1 MNTREF
7 QNAERRLTGMNRSQ
21 DLAQQ
26 RLPKVAIS
34 ILNWNGWQDTIKC
47 LESVRG
53 LRYANYLTIVL
64 DNGSWNDSAV
74 QIAAWARERLGP
86 GHILA
91 EYSREAA
98 LQGGE
103 SSTEQAL
110 DEVPSP
116 SRLVLIRNQENQG
129 FTGGNNVAIHYALH
143 RNAPADYVFLLNNDA
158 LVESDCLTRLLEA
171 GGASGAGIVGASII
185 DANTGGMQFVGRGES
200 LSRIRRLFAPVLR
213 PRPVLPDPS
222 KEFQAMGWVCGTA
235 MLIGKEVLQ
244 DVLKRRT
251 CYLDEQLFLY
261 GDDAEF
267 CNLAREAGYRSV
279 LASHAIIFHRSTTSG
294 GGLLSPISYYY
305 TNRNR
310 VLLAGRRLRMPWL
323 GLYYVLNGTVCV
335 RRVLG
340 NLAGGRLR
348 AALGVF
354 LGTVDGYRGIG
365 GKWRHHDKEVKRIS
379 RR

>member
-1 MNTREF
+1 
-7 QNAERRLTGMNRSQ
+7 
-21 DLAQQ
+21 
-26 RLPKVAIS
+26 VAIS

-53 LRYANYLTIVL
+53 LRYANYLTVVL
-64 DNGSWNDSAV
+64 DNGSWDDSAGR
-74 QIAAWARERLGP
+74 IAAWARERLGP
-86 GHILA
+86 GHVLA

-103 SSTEQAL
+103 SSTGQAL

-116 SRLVLIRNQENQG
+116 SRLVLIRNQENLG

-143 RNAPADYVFLLNNDA
+143 RNAAADYVFLLNNDA

-185 DANTGGMQFVGRGES
+185 DANTGGMQFAGRGES
-200 LSRIRRLFAPVLR
+200 LIRIRRLFAPVLR

-222 KEFQAMGWVCGTA
+222 KEFQAMSWVCGTA
-235 MLIGKEVLQ
+235 MLIGREVLQ
-244 DVLKRRT
+244 DVLKRRAG
-251 CYLDEQLFLY
+251 YLDEQLFLY
-261 GDDAEF
+261 SDDAEF

-279 LASHAIIFHRSTTSG
+279 LASHAIIFHKSASST
-294 GGLLSPISYYY
+294 GGLLSSISCYY

-310 VLLAGRRLRMPWL
+310 VLLASRRLRMPRL
-323 GLYYVLNGTVCV
+323 GLFYVLNGTVCV
-335 RRVLG
+335 RRILG
-340 NLAGGRLR
+340 HLAGGRLR

-365 GKWRHHDKEVKRIS
+365 GKWRHHDKEVKLIS